1 MLGKT
6 SVSIMV
12 LLAAASLIG
21 ISSIHQYVE
30 GQTPKLQQVQKTE
43 SVPIVKGR
51 VLFATLTVQ
60 QASKTCTATVE
71 LPGDEPNTLGLQPG
85 TTIRVD
91 GPTESCTLFGLS
103 KIGNT
108 NPIRCSKNVTF
119 KQDSIQSN
127 SSDFV
132 IKANSFY
139 PFFTYLYKIGH

>member
-6 SVSIMV
+6 SVSMMV

-21 ISSIHQYVE
+21 ISSIHQYIE
-30 GQTPKLQQVQKTE
+30 AQTPKLQQVQKTE

-108 NPIRCSKNVTF
+108 QIQFDAQRMSPSSKTAFRATQVT
-119 KQDSIQSN
+119 
-127 SSDFV
+127 
-132 IKANSFY
+132 
-139 PFFTYLYKIGH
+139 L